1 MPISLHPD
9 GPNGP
14 EIHVHMGYDDIGI
27 GRITSDNPK
36 VKGVGFKQ
44 LLEPRKDADP
54 LPIEVVNEKSL
65 TVFLSFTQEKAVI
78 LVENAL
84 RIIRQEMGMP
94 ALARPMEEVFTD
106 GLYIQ
111 IGNLKNKIEQLE
123 AEIQELK
130 AQSSGE
136 SQETPH
142 E

>member
-1 MPISLHPD
+1 M
-9 GPNGP
+9 
-14 EIHVHMGYDDIGI
+14 
-27 GRITSDNPK
+27 
-36 VKGVGFKQ
+36 
-44 LLEPRKDADP
+44 
-54 LPIEVVNEKSL
+54 VNEKSL